1 MAKFAAIALIFASV
15 VAVAVGQA
23 FPDTIALCGQLGRGG
38 ECTVVD
44 VLKNEG
50 GFATGVG
57 PVPADAVLGATGDFP
72 EVFSLCGFGQCVVVP
87 VVKEV
92 EEPEAAEPGPGM
104 SMSSTCPDSIG
115 MCGEGSC
122 KVVPVNK
129 NEDGV
134 AVSVGPVMAKG
145 SLGTPGAYSSNV
157 GVCCDGVCRALPV
170 MVIDGGRKLF

>member
-1 MAKFAAIALIFASV
+1 MAKSAAIALIFASM
-15 VAVAVGQA
+15 VALTVGQT

-38 ECTVVD
+38 ECTVVG
-44 VLKNEG
+44 VLKDEG

-72 EVFSLCGFGQCVVVP
+72 EVFSLCGFGQCVTVP
-87 VVKEV
+87 VMKEKVPEAV
-92 EEPEAAEPGPGM
+92 EEPMAGM
-104 SMSSTCPDSIG
+104 SMSATCPDSIG

-129 NEDGV
+129 NADGV
-134 AVSVGPVMAKG
+134 AMSVGPVMAKG
-145 SLGTPGAYSSNV
+145 NLGTPGAYSSNV

-170 MVIDGGRKLF
+170 MVIDGGRKLL